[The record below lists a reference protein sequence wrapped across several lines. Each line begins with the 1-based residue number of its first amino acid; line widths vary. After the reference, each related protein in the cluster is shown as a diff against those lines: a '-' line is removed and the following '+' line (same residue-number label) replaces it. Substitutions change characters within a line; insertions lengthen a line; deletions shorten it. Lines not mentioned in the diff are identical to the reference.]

1 MAIEVEYFILAD
13 LAAQPAVLPED
24 IKPGTQGD
32 LTFNTNSGGLVDEVS
47 ISKETVGITLK
58 GISAATFAEL
68 RAKRAT
74 AIAGRVTGSVAA
86 EDIDF
91 GGYVLEQA
99 ILNKVTLSKFVKVA
113 GVTII
118 DCEVE
123 YRSLVYN

>member
-1 MAIEVEYFILAD
+1 MAIAVEYYILTS

-32 LTFNTNSGGLVDEVS
+32 LTFNTNSGGLVDEVT

-58 GISAATFAEL
+58 GISAATFEEL
-68 RAKRAT
+68 RTQRAASIT
-74 AIAGRVTGSVAA
+74 GRVLGTVAA

-91 GGYVLEQA
+91 GGYILEQA
-99 ILNKVTLSKFVKVA
+99 IINKVTLSKFVKVA
-113 GVTII
+113 GVPII

>member
-1 MAIEVEYFILAD
+1 MAIDVAFYVLTD

-68 RAKRAT
+68 RTKRAA
-74 AIAGRVTGSVAA
+74 AIAGRVNGTTAA

-91 GGYVLEQA
+91 GGYILEQA
-99 ILNKVTLSKFVKVA
+99 IINKVTLSKFVRVA
-113 GVTII
+113 NVTII